1 MMVAYDFPTTVLV
14 RSERLCPLSALIR
27 ILAPRRPGGATATQ
41 GRPPRGCAAGEA
53 TRDLW
58 RKSCARLGWRR
69 AQWHACKQLDFE
81 NHADK
86 WKHSCPPTPV
96 R

>member
-1 MMVAYDFPTTVLV
+1 MPLMIAYNCPTTVLV
-14 RSERLCPLSALIR
+14 RSERLCPLSALFR

-58 RKSCARLGWRR
+58 EKTLRALGL
-69 AQWHACKQLDFE
+69 APGAVACVK
-81 NHADK
+81 AA
-86 WKHSCPPTPV
+86 
-96 R
+96 